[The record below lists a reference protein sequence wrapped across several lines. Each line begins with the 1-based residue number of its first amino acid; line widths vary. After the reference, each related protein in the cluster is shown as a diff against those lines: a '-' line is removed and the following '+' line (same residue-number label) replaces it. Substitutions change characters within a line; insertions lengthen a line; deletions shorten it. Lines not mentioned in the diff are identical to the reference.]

1 MSAFRAFDGV
11 RVLSVEGVVPW
22 SDVGDEARP
31 PRIGDKAA
39 VVEVLHALG
48 HPDGFECE
56 CVDEQGRTL
65 WLATFHAEALE
76 LIAKDTR

>member
-1 MSAFRAFDGV
+1 MSTIRAFDGV

-22 SDVGDEARP
+22 RDFGDDTRP
-31 PRIGDKAA
+31 PRIGDEAT

-56 CVDEQGRTL
+56 CVDEHGRTL

>member
-1 MSAFRAFDGV
+1 MSVLHAFDAV

-22 SDVGDEARP
+22 SDFSDDTRP
-31 PRIGDKAA
+31 PRIGDVAT
-39 VVEVLHALG
+39 VVDILHTPG

-56 CVDEQGRTL
+56 CVDEHGRTL